1 MSKYTTEVR
10 FICESYAGL
19 DESADYDSIEEV
31 VENSYQKIFKSDSIP
46 MFKGETEA
54 HRSGLLKKILLH
66 YYTREIGYE
75 TVGLWKL
82 KLNQKLKEIMP
93 YYNQLYESE
102 LIQFDPMKNVNATK
116 THEGEYNDDEKV
128 DNFRDTESHRGTRTT
143 QESDTESHRG
153 THTTQEGDNTEDT
166 TLRHSKTTTQG
177 NDVRT
182 NDIVSQGD
190 SWTLFSDTPQGGI
203 NGITEASGVESV
215 GNNSYLTNATRVLT
229 TPDEQSVTQT
239 HGNIVETYNAD
250 GDRKDNVTGHAEVE
264 TNVAENITGHAEVET
279 DITENITGNITDDNT
294 KNTKGTDSHT
304 DIDIGKIGTETYS
317 EMLEKFRK
325 TFLNIDMMV
334 IKELEPLFMG
344 LW

>member
-10 FICESYAGL
+10 YICETYAGL
-19 DESADYDSIEEV
+19 EESAGYDSVEEI
-31 VENSYQKIFKSDSIP
+31 VEKSYNKIFNSSKIP
-46 MFKGETEA
+46 MFKGETTE
-54 HRSGLLKKILLH
+54 HRALLLQKILLH

-82 KLNQKLKEIMP
+82 KLNQKLIEIMP

-102 LIQFDPMKNVNATK
+102 LLEFDPLKNVDVTH

-128 DNFRDTESHRGTRTT
+128 DNERNSENHKGIHTE
-143 QESDTESHRG
+143 QESDATE
-153 THTTQEGDNTEDT
+153 NV
-166 TLRHSKTTTQG
+166 TLRHSRTTTQG

-182 NDIVSQGD
+182 NDITTNGEK
-190 SWTLFSDTPQGGI
+190 WTLFSDTPQGGI
-203 NGITEASGVESV
+203 NGIANASSGSV
-215 GNNSYLTNATRVLT
+215 SDNSYLTNATHEIT

-250 GDRKDNVTGHAEVE
+250 GDKADTTIGHAEVD
-264 TNVAENITGHAEVET
+264 TQT
-279 DITENITGNITDDNT
+279 TENEHGKITDDNI
-294 KNTKGTDSHT
+294 KNNKGTDAYENK
-304 DIDIGKIGTETYS
+304 DIGKIGTETYS
-317 EMLEKFRK
+317 EMLQKYRD

-334 IKELEPLFMG
+334 IRELEPLFMG

>member
-19 DESADYDSIEEV
+19 DESVDYDHVEEV
-31 VENSYQKIFKSDSIP
+31 IENSYKKIFKINEIP
-46 MFKGETEA
+46 MFNGETEA
-54 HRSGLLKKILLH
+54 HRAGLFKKILLH

-82 KLNQKLKEIMP
+82 KLNQKLIEIMP

-102 LIQFDPMKNVNATK
+102 LIQFDPLKNTDVTK

-128 DNFRDTESHRGTRTT
+128 DNIRDTEG
-143 QESDTESHRG
+143 HRG
-153 THTTQEGDNTEDT
+153 THTEQTSDTTEDT

-182 NDIVSQGD
+182 NDILSQGD
-190 SWTLFSDTPQGGI
+190 SWQLFSDTPQGGL
-203 NGITEASGVESV
+203 NGITEASGVDSV
-215 GNNSYLTNATRVLT
+215 GNNSYLTNATRILT

-250 GDRKDNVTGHAEVE
+250 GDKADQVAGHASVE
-264 TNVAENITGHAEVET
+264 TQV
-279 DITENITGNITDDNT
+279 TENTTGKTTDDNT
-294 KNTKGTDSHT
+294 KNTKGTDEYE
-304 DIDIGKIGTETYS
+304 DKDIGKVGTETYS

-334 IKELEPLFMG
+334 IKELEPLFIG

>member
-19 DESADYDSIEEV
+19 NESVDYDHVEEV
-31 VENSYQKIFKSDSIP
+31 IENSYDKIFKTNDIP
-46 MFKGETEA
+46 MFNGETEA
-54 HRSGLLKKILLH
+54 HRTGLFKKILLH

-82 KLNQKLKEIMP
+82 KLNQKLIEIMP

-102 LIQFDPMKNVNATK
+102 LIQFDPLKNTDVTK

-128 DNFRDTESHRGTRTT
+128 DNIRDTEGHK
-143 QESDTESHRG
+143 G
-153 THTTQEGDNTEDT
+153 THTEQTSDTTEDT

-182 NDIVSQGD
+182 NDILSQGD
-190 SWTLFSDTPQGGI
+190 SWQLFSDTPQGGL
-203 NGITEASGVESV
+203 NGITEASGVDSV
-215 GNNSYLTNATRVLT
+215 GNNSYLTNATRILT

-250 GDRKDNVTGHAEVE
+250 GDKVDRVAGHASVE
-264 TNVAENITGHAEVET
+264 TQV
-279 DITENITGNITDDNT
+279 TENTTGKTTDDNT
-294 KNTKGTDSHT
+294 KNTNGTDEYE
-304 DIDIGKIGTETYS
+304 DKDIGKVGTETYS

-334 IKELEPLFMG
+334 IKELEPLFIG

>member
-19 DESADYDSIEEV
+19 DESVDYDHVEEV
-31 VENSYQKIFKSDSIP
+31 IENSYRKIFKTNEIP
-46 MFKGETEA
+46 MFNGETEA
-54 HRSGLLKKILLH
+54 HRAGLFKKILLH

-82 KLNQKLKEIMP
+82 KLNQKLIEIMP

-102 LIQFDPMKNVNATK
+102 LIEFDPLKNTDVTK

-128 DNFRDTESHRGTRTT
+128 DNIRDTEG
-143 QESDTESHRG
+143 HRG
-153 THTTQEGDNTEDT
+153 THTEQTSDTTEDT

-182 NDIVSQGD
+182 NDILSQGD
-190 SWTLFSDTPQGGI
+190 SWQLFSDTPQGGL
-203 NGITEASGVESV
+203 NGITEASGVDSV
-215 GNNSYLTNATRVLT
+215 GNNSYLTNATRILT

-250 GDRKDNVTGHAEVE
+250 GDKVDRVAGHASVE
-264 TNVAENITGHAEVET
+264 TQV
-279 DITENITGNITDDNT
+279 TENTTGKTTDDNT
-294 KNTKGTDSHT
+294 KNTKGTDEYE
-304 DIDIGKIGTETYS
+304 DKDIGKVGTETYS

-334 IKELEPLFMG
+334 IKELEPLFIG